1 MKFRFRE
8 FFVIAAF
15 AVFAILSLSS
25 CESVNYQDGKYGEE
39 KPAQVFDYKFDYD
52 VDNLNLEYNEAKKAK
67 NIILMIG
74 DGMGFNQFHALHK
87 LNSASYIKQIPST
100 AFSKTS
106 NVDKKTT
113 DSAAGGTALSTGQK
127 TKNKKVALGPNDEHL
142 ETILEIASKNGKATG
157 LVATS
162 SITHATPAS
171 FIAHRPLRDQYE
183 DIALDISNSNVDVL
197 IGGGKNNFDKRED
210 GANLIEVLVAK
221 SFNMAYSIE
230 DMDKVEDGKLAAFL
244 YEDHPPRYNER
255 GNMLPKASK
264 KAVELLSKDED
275 GFFLMIEGSQ
285 IDWAAHE
292 NNMDY
297 MLGETVDFDKAV
309 GEVLKW
315 AKNDGNTLV
324 IVTADHETGAFMP
337 LNFDNKRIEYAFS
350 SKSHSDSPVPIFAY
364 GPGSSTFNG
373 FIENTEIFNL
383 MIKAFFG
390 EKD

>member
-1 MKFRFRE
+1 MKFRFNA
-8 FFVIAAF
+8 FIVLASLLFV
-15 AVFAILSLSS
+15 SLSS
-25 CESVNYQDGKYGEE
+25 CDSSNYKDGKYGED
-39 KPAQVFDYKFDYD
+39 KPAQVFDYKFDYS
-52 VDNLNLEYNEAKKAK
+52 VDFIDLELNDDKKAK
-67 NIILMIG
+67 NVILMIG
-74 DGMGFNQFHALHK
+74 DGMGVNQFYALNK
-87 LNSASYIKQIPST
+87 LNSGTYINQLPMT
-100 AFSKTS
+100 AISRTS
-106 NVDKKTT
+106 NIDKKTT

-127 TKNKKVALGPNDEHL
+127 TKNKKIALDLNDNNL

-171 FIAHRPLRDQYE
+171 FIAHRPLRSQYE

-210 GANLIEVLVAK
+210 GANLIEILVGK
-221 SFNMAYSIE
+221 EFNMAYSIDE
-230 DMDKVEDGKLAAFL
+230 MNEVHDGKLAAFL

-255 GNMLPKASK
+255 GDMLPLATK
-264 KAVELLSKDED
+264 KALELLSKDED

-297 MLGETVDFDKAV
+297 MLGETVDFDLAV

-337 LNFDNKRIEYAFS
+337 LNFDNKQVEYAFS
-350 SKSHSDSPVPIFAY
+350 STNHSDSPVPVFAY
-364 GPGSSTFNG
+364 GPASSEVRG
-373 FIENTEIFNL
+373 VIENTQIFDL
-383 MIKAFFG
+383 MLRAFFG
-390 EKD
+390 DEN